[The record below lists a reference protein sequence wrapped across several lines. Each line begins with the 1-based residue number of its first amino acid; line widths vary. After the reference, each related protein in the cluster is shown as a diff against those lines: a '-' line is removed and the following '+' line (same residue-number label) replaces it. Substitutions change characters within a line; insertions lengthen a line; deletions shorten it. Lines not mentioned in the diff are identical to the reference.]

1 MKKTLIVLVIVLVLL
16 ALAVGGAALFFFNSP
31 QYAMMTIL
39 KDVKADGLVGLE
51 PHLTGDAAEIVE
63 KVTSISGNPLFATIL
78 GLFVQNEY
86 LDILK
91 SELHNVNWNVED
103 ILKSSKRAQVVL
115 SFDYQG
121 EITGSINISMIRT
134 KDGWK
139 IDGVNSPKI
148 DGFNFDDL
156 DLSILEKSLSKDT
169 EISEDKG
176 FSFGDITIPDVE
188 NFNFEDITLPDFEN
202 FNFEDIKLPDFGN
215 IIR

>member
-1 MKKTLIVLVIVLVLL
+1 MINTNHKGETIMKKTLIVLVIVLVLL

-39 KDVKADGLVGLE
+39 KDVKADGLEGLE

-176 FSFGDITIPDVE
+176 FSFGDIS
-188 NFNFEDITLPDFEN
+188 LPDFRN
-202 FNFEDIKLPDFGN
+202 FHWKRSDGAA
-215 IIR
+215 